1 MRKSSRS
8 SAYAIGL
15 LAFGATAC
23 GVFGSDD
30 AAEAPPP
37 QGEIQQRP
45 DAPLPVAPPVGG
57 PANPSELTNAF
68 GVFVATSGNDSADGS
83 REHPLARIQA
93 GIDLA
98 KRLGKRVYVCG
109 GTYREA
115 LVVASS
121 ISVISGLDCA
131 GGDWRVGGSRA
142 RVESPTSPAIQAR
155 DLTAPTR
162 IESLDVVAP
171 PATDPGASSVALLAS
186 NATALVVASSKLTAS
201 DGAKGADGTDG
212 AQLTDAATAS
222 GARSVPAQS
231 CSQRFNID
239 AVSCINL
246 YKPPPTPG
254 GTNVCAGA
262 PGIVAQAG
270 GIGGAAGAWEP
281 YQPPP
286 IFVAGMPVQG
296 PRAFRF
302 FQQNASLD
310 ATPGSVLTGAAGV
323 DGSPG
328 ANAGA
333 IGTLSREGYVA
344 AEGTRGN
351 DGTTGSG
358 GSGGSGG
365 KPEGIPPAASA
376 NGEKWFGNAGASGGA
391 GGCPGLAG
399 TPGKGGGASIAALLD
414 ASEVTFD
421 GTELVAGRGGDA
433 GLGSFGSEPTA
444 GGAPGAN
451 DAALGFTAAQL
462 GGRGGAAGVSGNGSA
477 GPSLGVAHVGPAPK
491 VVGATKIVP
500 GAGGALVAE
509 RSRTDALGTTTTVP
523 ATAAGVS
530 KEVLAF

>member
-1 MRKSSRS
+1 MRNLNRS
-8 SAYAIGL
+8 SALAIGL
-15 LAFGATAC
+15 LALGATAC
-23 GVFGSDD
+23 GGFGSEDEG
-30 AAEAPPP
+30 EAPPFP
-37 QGEIQQRP
+37 AANPERP

-68 GVFVATSGNDSADGS
+68 GVFVSTRGSDTADGS

-121 ISVISGLDCA
+121 ISVIGGLDCT
-131 GGDWRVGGSRA
+131 GGDWRVGGARA
-142 RVESPTSPAIQAR
+142 RVESPISPAVQAM
-155 DLTAPTR
+155 DIAAATR
-162 IESLDVVAP
+162 LESLDVVAP
-171 PATDPGASSVALLAS
+171 AATEPGGSSIALLAS
-186 NATALVVASSKLTAS
+186 NANALVVASSKLTAG
-201 DGAKGADGTDG
+201 DGAKGADGADG
-212 AQLTDAATAS
+212 VQLTDAATAS
-222 GARSVPAQS
+222 GGRSVAAQS
-231 CSQRFNID
+231 CSDRFSID
-239 AVSCINL
+239 AVSCSNL

-270 GIGGAAGAWEP
+270 GTGGAAGAWEP
-281 YQPPP
+281 FQPPP
-286 IFVAGMPVQG
+286 IFVAGMAFQP
-296 PRAFRF
+296 PRAFRL

-310 ATPGSVLTGAAGV
+310 AAPGGVLTGAAGV
-323 DGSPG
+323 DGPPG
-328 ANAGA
+328 DNAGA
-333 IGTLSREGYVA
+333 IGTVSRSGYVA
-344 AEGTRGN
+344 ADGTRGT

-399 TPGKGGGASIAALLD
+399 TAGKGGGASIAALMD
-414 ASEVTFD
+414 ASDVTFD
-421 GTELVAGRGGDA
+421 GSELVAGRGGDA

-444 GGAPGAN
+444 GGAAGAN
-451 DAALGFTAAQL
+451 VAGLGFTAAQA
-462 GGRGGAAGVSGNGSA
+462 GGRGGAAGVSGNGSS

-491 VVGATKIVP
+491 LVGATKIVP
-500 GAGGALVAE
+500 GAGGAPVAE
-509 RSRTDALGTTTTVP
+509 RSRTDALGITTTVP
-523 ATAAGVS
+523 ATPAGVF
-530 KEVLAF
+530 KDVLAF